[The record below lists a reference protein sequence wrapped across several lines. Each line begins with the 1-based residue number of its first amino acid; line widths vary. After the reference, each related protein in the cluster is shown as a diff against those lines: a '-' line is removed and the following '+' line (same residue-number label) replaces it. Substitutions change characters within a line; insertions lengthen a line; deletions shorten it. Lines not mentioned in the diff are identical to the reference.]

1 MEDSRDLPLIIGI
14 DTFHNETNAYADY
27 LVPDPCMYELWGG
40 FSGAWAGTLTP
51 VSTARW
57 PAVTPRQA
65 RSASGEPVC
74 MELFIIEAAKRMGL
88 PGFGDKAIRGADGTL
103 HPLHTPQ
110 DFYLRHAANI
120 AWFKN
125 DVLPSPGA
133 EDIALSGVRPILGDI
148 RRILPPEEQGP
159 VTFLYTRGGRF
170 APYDAAYRGE
180 ELGVKWEK
188 ALAVYNEDAGTAV
201 NSRTGRPYRGTPCC
215 LPPLLYDGRKLRE
228 VWTSAEYPLE
238 LISFKSSLINSYGVV
253 SPRLMSI
260 KGVNLVVL
268 HPADAQKAGVRHGDR
283 VRLVT
288 PGGSAAAYASVGEM
302 VMPGVVAVEHGFG
315 HTGLG
320 ASDVEIDGVRT
331 PARKS
336 VAAGINLNDLVP
348 PDPTRKGLSALAEHM
363 GGPAARQGIPVRI
376 EKV

>member
-1 MEDSRDLPLIIGI
+1 
-14 DTFHNETNAYADY
+14 
-27 LVPDPCMYELWGG
+27 
-40 FSGAWAGTLTP
+40 
-51 VSTARW
+51 
-57 PAVTPRQA
+57 
-65 RSASGEPVC
+65 

-180 ELGVKWEK
+180 ELGVKWEN

-228 VWTSAEYPLE
+228 VWTSA
-238 LISFKSSLINSYGVV
+238 
-253 SPRLMSI
+253 
-260 KGVNLVVL
+260 
-268 HPADAQKAGVRHGDR
+268 
-283 VRLVT
+283 
-288 PGGSAAAYASVGEM
+288 
-302 VMPGVVAVEHGFG
+302 
-315 HTGLG
+315 
-320 ASDVEIDGVRT
+320 
-331 PARKS
+331 
-336 VAAGINLNDLVP
+336 
-348 PDPTRKGLSALAEHM
+348 
-363 GGPAARQGIPVRI
+363 
-376 EKV
+376 